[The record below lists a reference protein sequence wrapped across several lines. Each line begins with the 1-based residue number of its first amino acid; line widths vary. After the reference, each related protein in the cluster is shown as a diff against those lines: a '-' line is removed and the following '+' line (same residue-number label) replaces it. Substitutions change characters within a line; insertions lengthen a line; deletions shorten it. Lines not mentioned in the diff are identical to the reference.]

1 LDERKTKEVKLI
13 EKNVNLELNTEK
25 QNRKETEQRIVK
37 KLEEK
42 INALRTDVTKE
53 QKKEDELIEK
63 QTKEVIDQINELQ
76 DILENEKMNR

>member
-1 LDERKTKEVKLI
+1 MDERKTKEVKLI